1 MTMGSDISAKAAK
14 RGVHAARKSLSR
26 VLGDGHA
33 RARDIVDAS
42 GRRADDSLDVVERA
56 VIGVLDALARRGRGY
71 VKDAR
76 GRFHEVQ
83 ARLLPRRR
91 SSPLGSVAV
100 ALGAGVLLSLL
111 LMPKPAAKPAR

>member
-1 MTMGSDISAKAAK
+1 MGMDLGAKAAK

-56 VIGVLDALARRGRGY
+56 VIGVLDARGQL
-71 VKDAR
+71 
-76 GRFHEVQ
+76 HEVQ

-91 SSPLGSVAV
+91 ASPLGTVIAG
-100 ALGAGVLLSLL
+100 LGAGVLLSLL

>member
-1 MTMGSDISAKAAK
+1 MGMDLGAKTAK

-33 RARDIVDAS
+33 RARDMVDAS
-42 GRRADDSLDVVERA
+42 GRRADESLDVVERA

-76 GRFHEVQ
+76 GRLHSVE

-91 SSPLGSVAV
+91 SSPLGTMIAG
-100 ALGAGVLLSLL
+100 LGAGVLLSLL
-111 LMPKPAAKPAR
+111 LTPKPAAKPAR